1 MTKFQDEIRIL
12 SYLTTNR
19 IWNLGLLYSSYVLSR
34 IIKKPILFGKPFSI
48 SIEPTTAC
56 NLACPE
62 CPSGKKEFSRNTGK
76 ISLEMNQKILNSI
89 GKQLFYVNYY
99 FQGEPFLH
107 PNFLDLIKQAKKH
120 NIYTSTSTNA
130 HFISKKS
137 AEEIVTSGLDR
148 LLISIDGVTQ
158 TTYEGYRI
166 HGKLEKVIEASKL
179 LVQAKKELK
188 SKTPHLVFQFLVV
201 KPNEKEIPEVY
212 KLAQEIGITDIRL
225 KTAQLYDY
233 KYGNPLMPDNEDYSR
248 YKKKKDGTYR
258 LKHTVGNRCWRM
270 WSSCVFTWD
279 GNLVPCCFDKD
290 AQHTLGSISNSK
302 SFNAIWKSNM
312 YQNFRKTIL
321 TKRNQIEICKNCSE
335 GNKVWL

>member
-233 KYGNPLMPDNEDYSR
+233 KHGNPLMPDNEDYSR
-248 YKKKKDGTYR
+248 YKRKKDGTYR

-290 AQHTLGSISNSK
+290 AQHTLGSISSSK
-302 SFNAIWKSNM
+302 SFNAIWKSNL

-321 TKRNQIEICKNCSE
+321 TKRDQIEICKNCSE